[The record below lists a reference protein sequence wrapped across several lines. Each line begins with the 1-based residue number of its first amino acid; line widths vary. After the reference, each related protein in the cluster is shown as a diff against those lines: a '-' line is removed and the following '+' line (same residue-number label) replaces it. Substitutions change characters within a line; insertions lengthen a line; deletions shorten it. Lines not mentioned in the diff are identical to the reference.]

1 MYSQLWYRLVLVKL
15 WYRRGSTVGPSTP
28 KMIVDNGYLKFNGY
42 NTISMLFGPLNEKK
56 VEKSKPEKKNYHP
69 SSGGLVFS
77 SKH

>member
-1 MYSQLWYRLVLVKL
+1 
-15 WYRRGSTVGPSTP
+15 
-28 KMIVDNGYLKFNGY
+28 MIEVDGYLKFNGY